1 MSLNKIPGRA
11 YLLVAIAIFAAS
23 SSVGSKLA
31 EIGRS
36 HLIDGR
42 NPISFCNVLFIGN
55 LFALLVLI
63 AVYGREWRATSFT
76 RLSPINW
83 LILIFVAIVSGALA
97 PSLTFLALENTNA
110 NNVVLISR
118 IQSPLTFAFL
128 SLILGKKSNWWM
140 FAGELVSVAGIISI
154 LFLQS
159 NRANAIDMM
168 GLSIGKGELLA
179 IGSAIA
185 ISVANVT
192 RKARLD
198 SIPIGTFTI
207 FRIAV
212 GTVVFWALTVK
223 LYGTEHFADVFVP
236 FVWQWISIYGVLIV
250 AGGQIVWFKGLK
262 MSQFSSISYAGYLT
276 PIAGILAAYLILGE
290 IPTMAQYI
298 GGSVILLGALFNQIG
313 IWQEAKKFPS
323 RKFSLDRFIGF
334 KGI

>member
-1 MSLNKIPGRA
+1 MILNKIPGRV

-128 SLILGKKSNWWM
+128 SIILGKKSNWWM

-159 NRANAIDMM
+159 DRVNVINMM

-198 SIPIGTFTI
+198 MIPLGTFTI

-223 LYGTEHFADVFVP
+223 LYGVEHFADVFVP

-250 AGGQIVWFKGLK
+250 AGGQIIWFKGLK

-276 PIAGILAAYLILGE
+276 PIVGILAAYLILGE

-313 IWQEAKKFPS
+313 IWQEAKFSS
-323 RKFSLDRFIGF
+323 RKFNLDRFIGF